1 MIITA
6 LMFQRS
12 LLKIWEYNIKLDN
25 VLKVLLGGLALVL
38 VLTFI
43 PDEKVFQYPLILLIV
58 ISIPLAFYNNL
69 DAIRRDNVTA
79 VVHMSAMAVFLIG
92 ATILLLRELWP
103 SFPNNAFTGSA
114 YKIGLIGQALLM
126 SLSLTHRYNQIK
138 MGKEEAQHLAIT
150 NLVRAEQIKDD
161 LLANVSHELRTPFY
175 GINGLAE
182 AALEEIRQGNKNHD
196 LIVQNLEL
204 IQSSGD
210 RLTKLV
216 NDLLD
221 FSSAKEGT
229 AYIKFKPVDLHSLVT
244 LVIAVCHPL
253 IGIKKLDLRI
263 RIFLWSPVMKTD
275 YSKSSS
281 T

>member
-25 VLKVLLGGLALVL
+25 VLKVLLGGLVLVI
-38 VLTFI
+38 VLTFV

-69 DAIRRDNVTA
+69 DAIRRGNVTA
-79 VVHMSAMAVFLIG
+79 VIHMSAMAVFLIG

-126 SLSLTHRYNQIK
+126 SLSLSHRYNQIK
-138 MGKEEAQHLAIT
+138 MEKEDAQHLAIT

-161 LLANVSHELRTPFY
+161 LLANVSRELRTPLY

-244 LVIAVCHPL
+244 LVIAVCPPL
-253 IGIKKLDLRI
+253 IGNKKLN
-263 RIFLWSPVMKTD
+263 
-275 YSKSSS
+275 
-281 T
+281 